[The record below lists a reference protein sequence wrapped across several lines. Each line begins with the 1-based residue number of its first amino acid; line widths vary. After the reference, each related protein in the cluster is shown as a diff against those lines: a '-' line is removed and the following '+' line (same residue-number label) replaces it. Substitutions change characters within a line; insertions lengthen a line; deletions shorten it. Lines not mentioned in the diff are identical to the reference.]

1 MARRSSS
8 AARVRAGPPLGPVMA
23 VSAALFLASLIAP
36 AAVTGGA
43 PYPSPPRPDAEVT
56 RYVTEHGDVLGLTGL
71 FQFASS
77 VPLAVFGAAAAAQLR
92 RVGVRAAGPIIGA
105 VGSVLASAALA
116 VSGML
121 QWTLARVE
129 PDAPLSLFVALRDLG
144 FVAGGPW
151 HVAGLGLLVAGIAV
165 PALFYR
171 LLPRWL
177 AVVGVAIAVICEVA
191 TFVMLFDWLAYAI
204 PLGRFPALAWL
215 VAAAFL
221 LPATRRR
228 PTH

>member
-1 MARRSSS
+1 MAGRGSSS
-8 AARVRAGPPLGPVMA
+8 ARVRAGPPLGPVMA
-23 VSAALFLASLIAP
+23 VSLALFLASLIAP
-36 AAVTGGA
+36 AAATGGE
-43 PYPSPPRPDAEVT
+43 PYPAPTRPDAEVT

-92 RVGVRAAGPIIGA
+92 RIGVRAAGPIIGA
-105 VGSVLASAALA
+105 VGAAIASAALA

-129 PDAPLSLFVALRDLG
+129 PDAPLSLFVAVRDLG

-151 HVAGLGLLVAGIAV
+151 HVVGLGLLVAGIAA

-177 AVVGVAIAVICEVA
+177 ALVGVVIAVICEL
-191 TFVMLFDWLAYAI
+191 TTLVMLLDRLAYAI

-215 VAAAFL
+215 VTAGFL
-221 LPATRRR
+221 LPATRRA
-228 PTH
+228 PTG